1 MMVERAC
8 RRCHYITEEKVCP
21 NCKSTDLSED
31 FSGLVI
37 IFDPKNS
44 AIAKVMKI
52 EKKGRYAIKV
62 R

>member
-1 MMVERAC
+1 MVEKAC
-8 RRCHYITEEKVCP
+8 RRCHYITEENMCP

-37 IFDPKNS
+37 IFDPENS
-44 AIAKVMKI
+44 IIAKTLKI
-52 EKKGRYAIKV
+52 EKKGCYAIRV

>member
-1 MMVERAC
+1 MVERAC

-31 FSGLVI
+31 FSGVVF
-37 IFDPKNS
+37 IFNPQNS
-44 AIAKVMKI
+44 AIARVLRV
-52 EKKGRYAIKV
+52 EKKGLYAIKV

>member
-1 MMVERAC
+1 MVEKAC
-8 RRCHYITEEKVCP
+8 RRCHYLTDENICP

-37 IFDPKNS
+37 VFDPKNS
-44 AIAKVMKI
+44 IIAKSMKI
-52 EKKGRYAIKV
+52 ETKGRYAIKV

>member
-1 MMVERAC
+1 MVEKAC
-8 RRCHYITEEKVCP
+8 RRCHYITEENVCP

-37 IFDPKNS
+37 IFDPENS
-44 AIAKVMKI
+44 LIAKTLKI
-52 EKKGRYAIKV
+52 QRKGRYAIRV

>member
-1 MMVERAC
+1 MVEKAC
-8 RRCHYITEEKVCP
+8 RKCHYITEENVCP

-31 FSGLVI
+31 FSGLII

-44 AIAKVMKI
+44 VIAKTIKA
-52 EKKGRYAIKV
+52 ERKGRYAIKV

>member
-1 MMVERAC
+1 MVEKAC
-8 RRCHYITEEKVCP
+8 RRCRYITDENVCP

-44 AIAKVMKI
+44 IIAKAMKI
-52 EKKGRYAIKV
+52 EAKGRYAIKV

>member
-1 MMVERAC
+1 MVEKAC
-8 RRCHYITEEKVCP
+8 RRCHYITDENVCP

-44 AIAKVMKI
+44 IIAKAMKI
-52 EKKGRYAIKV
+52 EAKGRYAIKV

>member
-1 MMVERAC
+1 MVEKAC
-8 RRCHYITEEKVCP
+8 RRCHYVTEENVCP

-37 IFDPKNS
+37 IFDPENS
-44 AIAKVMKI
+44 LIAKTLKI
-52 EKKGRYAIKV
+52 QRKGRYAIRV